1 LNERQKKAIEYLK
14 TNLRIAPKE
23 YKRLFN
29 ISDMMA
35 RYDLKDM
42 EKNGYIT
49 FVGSKKTGYYQLKL
63 LNKKN
68 RGKKV

>member
-1 LNERQKKAIEYLK
+1 
-14 TNLRIAPKE
+14 
-23 YKRLFN
+23 
-29 ISDMMA
+29 MA

-42 EKNGYIT
+42 EKNEYTT

-63 LNKKN
+63 PNKKN